1 MRLDPINFPSNDIK
15 KRLNEKWNVHI
26 LALGLSFRN
35 FNFPQE
41 ILLLLAVSEHFLLYF
56 ERFYFDNDFFKNI
69 PCQEQDQEE
78 EQQNYNNKAF

>member
-1 MRLDPINFPSNDIK
+1 MTLQKGLMKNGTFIFLHQDFHSEISIFLK
-15 KRLNEKWNVHI
+15 KSKLFG
-26 LALGLSFRN
+26 ATF
-35 FNFPQE
+35 
-41 ILLLLAVSEHFLLYF
+41 VSEHFLLYF